1 MKRDSLVVAEGCV
14 LSGDEVGRTRPN
26 ANALIVGTTGCGKST
41 SVILPTVARMHCS
54 NPILSYAKERD
65 AYLMA
70 EYLKRKNYT
79 VHILNAAHPKKSTLS
94 YDPIASIESY
104 ADIEALS
111 AAIVDMSIRKSVDDY
126 WQIKAKQLLS
136 GLIAGCFMTSK
147 GSRMPGMADVL
158 ALFDKT
164 IPCENAYGVE
174 PELYGMFQRLE
185 KASPGCFAVREFNSW
200 RSLPERTASC
210 VRDTLAGALSTV
222 FQESIRRMMRE
233 KPQFDPVRFASRK
246 EALLVITSAADTAQQ
261 YYANLFYRSTE
272 QQLLRYAASCPGGE
286 LPREVR
292 YIFDDFAC
300 TAPIQGFASDISLF
314 RSAGLS
320 AILLLQSEQ
329 QLEAMYK
336 DEAAVIRQNCAVYAY
351 FPGGFDNRS
360 CEIVSKRMDLPY
372 DEVLYAP
379 MGKVFVMR
387 SGCRPACLPR
397 YDTLNSREYQ
407 EYLSCSN
414 DHTGRRRFGGD
425 KL

>member
-26 ANALIVGTTGCGKST
+26 ANALIVGTPGCGKST

-70 EYLKRKNYT
+70 EYLKRKNYM

-126 WQIKAKQLLS
+126 WQVKAKQLLS

-222 FQESIRRMMRE
+222 FPESIRRMMRE

-314 RSAGLS
+314 
-320 AILLLQSEQ
+320 
-329 QLEAMYK
+329 
-336 DEAAVIRQNCAVYAY
+336 
-351 FPGGFDNRS
+351 
-360 CEIVSKRMDLPY
+360 
-372 DEVLYAP
+372 
-379 MGKVFVMR
+379 
-387 SGCRPACLPR
+387 
-397 YDTLNSREYQ
+397 
-407 EYLSCSN
+407 
-414 DHTGRRRFGGD
+414 
-425 KL
+425 

>member
-1 MKRDSLVVAEGCV
+1 MKTYMAKGETVEHRWYVVDATDMV
-14 LSGDEVGRTRPN
+14 LGR
-26 ANALIVGTTGCGKST
+26 
-41 SVILPTVARMHCS
+41 
-54 NPILSYAKERD
+54 LSSQ
-65 AYLMA
+65 
-70 EYLKRKNYT
+70 
-79 VHILNAAHPKKSTLS
+79 V
-94 YDPIASIESY
+94 
-104 ADIEALS
+104 
-111 AAIVDMSIRKSVDDY
+111 AAILRGKNKPIYTPHVDTGDHVI
-126 WQIKAKQLLS
+126 I
-136 GLIAGCFMTSK
+136 IN
-147 GSRMPGMADVL
+147 ADKVRL
-158 ALFDKT
+158 TGKKLEDKT
-164 IPCENAYGVE
+164 YKYHTGYPGGLKEITYGDLLAKK
-174 PELYGMFQRLE
+174 P
-185 KASPGCFAVREFNSW
+185 CFAVY
-200 RSLPERTASC
+200 
-210 VRDTLAGALSTV
+210 
-222 FQESIRRMMRE
+222 ESIRRMMRE

-292 YIFDDFAC
+292 YFFDDFAC
-300 TAPIQGFASDISLF
+300 TAPIQGFANDISLF

-336 DEAAVIRQNCAVYAY
+336 EEAAVIRQNCAVYAY

-414 DHTGRRRFGGD
+414 DRTGRRRFGGD
-425 KL
+425 EL